1 MKRFL
6 RCAEIPRRSHDK
18 RETLRYI
25 QQSQMISVLLK
36 RFVHGVIVLWAVATL
51 TFLLLRLAPGGPFD
65 SERKLPPEIIAN
77 LEAKYHLNEPV
88 LEQYVRYLAGLAH
101 GDFGPSYKYL
111 DRGVTEIIADT
122 LPTSALLGIL
132 AVLFTM
138 VVSFPLGFFAAYYRE
153 STIDRLCL
161 FIGTLG
167 ISLPNFILGALLIWA
182 VALQLG
188 WLQAGRWDDWS
199 SVILPMVTLGAAPAA
214 YVSALLRSSL
224 IETLGE
230 DFVRTAR
237 AKGVREHSVLAR
249 HALRNSLIPILTVMG
264 PLTATLLTGSFVV
277 EYVFAIP
284 GMGRFFI
291 TAVTDRDYPLIMG
304 VTLVYT
310 AILVSANFAVD
321 LLYGWVDPRIR
332 TE

>member
-1 MKRFL
+1 
-6 RCAEIPRRSHDK
+6 
-18 RETLRYI
+18 
-25 QQSQMISVLLK
+25 MISVLLK

-153 STIDRLCL
+153 SIIDRLCL

-237 AKGVREHSVLAR
+237 AKGVREHAVLAR

-332 TE
+332 TK

>member
-1 MKRFL
+1 
-6 RCAEIPRRSHDK
+6 
-18 RETLRYI
+18 
-25 QQSQMISVLLK
+25 MISILLK
-36 RFVHGVIVLWAVATL
+36 RFVHGLIVLWAVATL

-77 LEAKYHLNEPV
+77 LETKYHLNEPV

-101 GDFGPSYKYL
+101 GDLGPSYKYL
-111 DRGVTEIIADT
+111 DRGVTEVIADT

-132 AVLFTM
+132 AILFTL
-138 VVSFPLGFFAAYYRE
+138 VVSFPLGFLAASYRE
-153 STIDRLCL
+153 SIIDRLCF
-161 FIGTLG
+161 FICTLG

-199 SVILPMVTLGAAPAA
+199 SVILPMITLGAAPTA

>member
-1 MKRFL
+1 
-6 RCAEIPRRSHDK
+6 
-18 RETLRYI
+18 
-25 QQSQMISVLLK
+25 MISILLK
-36 RFVHGVIVLWAVATL
+36 RFVHGLIVLWAVATL

-101 GDFGPSYKYL
+101 GDLGPSYKYL
-111 DRGVTEIIADT
+111 DRGVTEVIADT

-132 AVLFTM
+132 AILFTL
-138 VVSFPLGFFAAYYRE
+138 VVSFPLGFFAASHRE
-153 STIDRLCL
+153 SIIDRLCL

-199 SVILPMVTLGAAPAA
+199 SVILPMITLGAAPTA

>member
-1 MKRFL
+1 
-6 RCAEIPRRSHDK
+6 
-18 RETLRYI
+18 
-25 QQSQMISVLLK
+25 MISVLLK
-36 RFVHGVIVLWAVATL
+36 RFVHGVIVLWAVASL
-51 TFLLLRLAPGGPFD
+51 TFILLRLAPGGPFD

-88 LEQYVRYLAGLAH
+88 LEQYSRYLAGVAR
-101 GDFGPSYKYL
+101 GDLGPSYKYL

-122 LPTSALLGIL
+122 LPTSALLGAL
-132 AVLFTM
+132 AVIFAVL
-138 VVSFPLGFFAAYYRE
+138 VSFPLGLFAAYYRE
-153 STIDRLCL
+153 SVIDRFCL
-161 FIGTLG
+161 FLATLG

-214 YVSALLRSSL
+214 YLSALLRSTL

-237 AKGVREHSVLAR
+237 AKGAREQSVIAR

-304 VTLVYT
+304 VSLVYT

-332 TE
+332 AE

>member
-1 MKRFL
+1 
-6 RCAEIPRRSHDK
+6 
-18 RETLRYI
+18 
-25 QQSQMISVLLK
+25 MISLLLK
-36 RFVHGVIVLWAVATL
+36 RFFHGLLVLWVVATL

-65 SERKLPPEIIAN
+65 SERKLPPEVIAN

-88 LEQYVRYLAGLAH
+88 WQQYLRYLSAISR

-111 DRGVTEIIADT
+111 DRGVSEIIADT
-122 LPTSALLGIL
+122 LPTSAVLGALAILFALLI
-132 AVLFTM
+132 A
-138 VVSFPLGFFAAYYRE
+138 FPAGLLAAYFRN
-153 STIDRLCL
+153 SALDRLCM
-161 FIGTLG
+161 FIATLG
-167 ISLPNFILGALLIWA
+167 ISLPNFLLGAFLIWL

-188 WLQAGRWDDWS
+188 WLQVGRWDDGWS
-199 SVILPMVTLGAAPAA
+199 AILPTVTLGAAPAA
-214 YVSALLRSSL
+214 YLAALLRSTL

-237 AKGVREHSVLAR
+237 AKGLKESIVLAK
-249 HALRNSLIPILTVMG
+249 HALGHSLIPVLTVMG
-264 PLTATLLTGSFVV
+264 PLTAALLTGSFVV

-310 AILVSANFAVD
+310 ALLVCTNLLVD
-321 LLYGWVDPRIR
+321 VLYGYVDPRIR
-332 TE
+332 VQ

>member
-1 MKRFL
+1 
-6 RCAEIPRRSHDK
+6 
-18 RETLRYI
+18 
-25 QQSQMISVLLK
+25 MISVLLK

-132 AVLFTM
+132 AVLLTM

-310 AILVSANFAVD
+310 AILVSANLAVD

>member
-1 MKRFL
+1 
-6 RCAEIPRRSHDK
+6 
-18 RETLRYI
+18 
-25 QQSQMISVLLK
+25 MISVLLK

-132 AVLFTM
+132 AVLLTM

-153 STIDRLCL
+153 STIDRMCL

-249 HALRNSLIPILTVMG
+249 HALRNSLIPILTVLG

>member
-1 MKRFL
+1 
-6 RCAEIPRRSHDK
+6 
-18 RETLRYI
+18 
-25 QQSQMISVLLK
+25 MISILLK
-36 RFVHGVIVLWAVATL
+36 RFVHGLIVLWAVATL

-101 GDFGPSYKYL
+101 GDLGPSYKYL
-111 DRGVTEIIADT
+111 DRGVTEVIADT

-132 AVLFTM
+132 AILFTL

-153 STIDRLCL
+153 SIIDRLCL

-199 SVILPMVTLGAAPAA
+199 SVILPMITLGAAPTA

>member
-1 MKRFL
+1 
-6 RCAEIPRRSHDK
+6 
-18 RETLRYI
+18 
-25 QQSQMISVLLK
+25 MISVLLK

-153 STIDRLCL
+153 SIIDRLCL

>member
-1 MKRFL
+1 
-6 RCAEIPRRSHDK
+6 
-18 RETLRYI
+18 
-25 QQSQMISVLLK
+25 MISILVK
-36 RFVHGVIVLWAVATL
+36 RFVHGVIVLWAVASL
-51 TFLLLRLAPGGPFD
+51 TFILLRLAPGGPFD

-88 LEQYVRYLAGLAH
+88 LEQYSRYLAGVAR
-101 GDFGPSYKYL
+101 GDLGPSYKYL

-122 LPTSALLGIL
+122 LPTSALLGSL
-132 AVLFTM
+132 AVIFAVL
-138 VVSFPLGFFAAYYRE
+138 VSFPLGLLAAYYRE
-153 STIDRLCL
+153 SLIDRFCL
-161 FIGTLG
+161 FLATLG
-167 ISLPNFILGALLIWA
+167 ISLPNFILGALLIWV

-188 WLQAGRWDDWS
+188 WLQVGRWDDWS

-214 YVSALLRSSL
+214 YLSALLRSTL

-237 AKGVREHSVLAR
+237 AKGAREHSVMAR

-304 VTLVYT
+304 VSLVYT
-310 AILVSANFAVD
+310 AILVSANFTVD

-332 TE
+332 AE